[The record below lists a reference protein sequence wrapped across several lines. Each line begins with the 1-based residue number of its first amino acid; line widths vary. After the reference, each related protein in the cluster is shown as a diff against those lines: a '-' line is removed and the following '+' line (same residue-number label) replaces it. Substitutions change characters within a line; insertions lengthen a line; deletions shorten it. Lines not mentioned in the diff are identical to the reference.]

1 VCWRTR
7 VSPVRSRARDRLRA
21 GFLSALVRFHAL
33 ERFAGAL
40 VRLLG
45 AGDCRDGSA
54 VEGSVAF
61 LRGGWGPFGDDRI
74 RVGWMVEWCLLLVED
89 VSAQVLGSL
98 VVVELGLVCVAAVLS
113 ETQFGLAAIDRGGRS
128 TVIVIGA
135 GAVGVERYLCFVEA
149 LLVAVGA
156 DLFAFGDALVEVDQ
170 CLFLVE
176 FALLAGS

>member
-1 VCWRTR
+1 VCWRPGLA
-7 VSPVRSRARDRLRA
+7 VHSRARDRLRA

-33 ERFAGAL
+33 ERRLGAL

-135 GAVGVERYLCFVEA
+135 GACRR
-149 LLVAVGA
+149 
-156 DLFAFGDALVEVDQ
+156 
-170 CLFLVE
+170 
-176 FALLAGS
+176 